1 MERNNNTPSPCLG
14 GPQIPGIPKGIDSI
28 AAIIPAYNEAERIGE
43 VLGVL
48 TRTARIR
55 EIIVVDDCSTDN
67 TAEVVLKFRTVKL
80 LRNSRNRGKSY
91 SLERGVNA
99 TDAKILFF
107 CDADLRGLTPRIVSQ
122 TIQPVID
129 GEVGMFIAVRNNI
142 MQKSIRWIAL
152 YSGERALTRTTW
164 ECLPPR
170 FKHRFRVEVGL
181 NHVAGRHGSGFG
193 YAIMP
198 VYQTVKEIKYG
209 VLHGTVRR
217 WWMIYDIFCALLLV
231 GLCRGRNAILAM
243 AP

>member
-1 MERNNNTPSPCLG
+1 
-14 GPQIPGIPKGIDSI
+14 
-28 AAIIPAYNEAERIGE
+28 
-43 VLGVL
+43 
-48 TRTARIR
+48 
-55 EIIVVDDCSTDN
+55 
-67 TAEVVLKFRTVKL
+67 
-80 LRNSRNRGKSY
+80 
-91 SLERGVNA
+91 
-99 TDAKILFF
+99 
-107 CDADLRGLTPRIVSQ
+107 
-122 TIQPVID
+122 
-129 GEVGMFIAVRNNI
+129 MFIAVRNNI

-152 YSGERALTRTTW
+152 CSGERALTRTTW